1 MIQDWVSIFYL
12 ATNPISIPRSVTN
25 PMHRFVISIF
35 LIISS
40 LAGAA
45 EFRTWSN
52 LDKTK
57 TFEAEFVSS
66 KDNLVTLRLKSF
78 KNITVEIDKLHIED
92 QQWIKQNKSAQSG
105 ATVNKNIK
113 KIDGNAVFDTL
124 VFGDNRDT
132 VTKKL
137 YASKLVTPTVEL
149 THIGRTGLN
158 NVFNTREKI
167 AGLTCSLT
175 FNWGESGE
183 LIEIT
188 LQSEDKSAQ
197 EYSTTLKDC
206 WKEMEQ
212 LLVSIYGKPKNSTQM
227 AQVGTLKD
235 DQMLASHVWDLEQ
248 GGSILL
254 GTSKLNGSYQT
265 VIRFTKQVYP

>member
-1 MIQDWVSIFYL
+1 
-12 ATNPISIPRSVTN
+12 
-25 PMHRFVISIF
+25 MHRFVISIF

-66 KDNLVTLRLKSF
+66 KANLVTLRLKSF
-78 KNITVEIDKLHIED
+78 KNITVEIDKLHVED
-92 QQWIKQNKSAQSG
+92 QQWINQNKSAQSG